1 MIRFLVAIGAT
12 FLLTNPLLAESVPSA
27 ANCEQIRQAVATY
40 GYATA
45 KRYGLAHYG
54 IEAVRYGERCLMR
67 KQGLR
72 G

>member
-12 FLLTNPLLAESVPSA
+12 FILTNPLLAGSVPSA

-54 IEAVRYGERCLMR
+54 IEAVRYGERCLMT
-67 KQGLR
+67 KHGVT